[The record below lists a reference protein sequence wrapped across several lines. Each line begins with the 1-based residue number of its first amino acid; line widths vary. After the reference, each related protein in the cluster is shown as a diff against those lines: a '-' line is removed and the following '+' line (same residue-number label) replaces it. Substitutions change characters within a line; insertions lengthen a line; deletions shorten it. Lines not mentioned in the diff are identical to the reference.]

1 MALSH
6 TCSRRA
12 YVHAHLRTTTH
23 IISCVSTSTQARVCV
38 SFLVS
43 SCFVVSLLIDSLVPR
58 LRSTTADGSPDLW
71 CARRT
76 PGRSAS
82 FLRRMLP
89 GRPKSRP
96 PSYTGRGCDGPP
108 PSDLLRGAR
117 LPTLSDAPTRTVHRQ
132 PRINRAL
139 PTKNKIAAAALR
151 RDAHPQHH
159 EKCRSKQ
166 THYETPRAQSSL
178 CPLFFFLVRSCC
190 RAARCTA
197 RSPF

>member
-1 MALSH
+1 MSH

-96 PSYTGRGCDGPP
+96 PSYTGRGSNGPP
-108 PSDLLRGAR
+108 PSDLVCGWHLA
-117 LPTLSDAPTRTVHRQ
+117 TWTDIPTRIGYTQ
-132 PRINRAL
+132 PRVNPAL
-139 PTKNKIAAAALR
+139 ANKKTASTRHL
-151 RDAHPQHH
+151 DTNTHH
-159 EKCRSKQ
+159 KGKQ
-166 THYETPRAQSSL
+166 QTLENHYETARAPRCSDLLSFFSA
-178 CPLFFFLVRSCC
+178 LFGVSCC
-190 RAARCTA
+190 RVE
-197 RSPF
+197 